1 MVLRRPRS
9 KYLTSVLSLK
19 VKNMFNDLL
28 DSKEAKWTECKGA
41 VVGRLTE
48 MSEYFT
54 GEKALTRV
62 KRDERLMQWFAGL
75 AKEVSFLGCLL

>member
-9 KYLTSVLSLK
+9 KYLTAVLFLK

-54 GEKALTRV
+54 GEKALTLTAS
-62 KRDERLMQWFAGL
+62 KASHDETQ
-75 AKEVSFLGCLL
+75 LL

>member
-1 MVLRRPRS
+1 
-9 KYLTSVLSLK
+9 
-19 VKNMFNDLL
+19 MFNDLL

-75 AKEVSFLGCLL
+75 TRLK